1 MVRPRVLALLFQ
13 HGYCNPVVC
22 RAQNKQGPTETK
34 IRGTEMKL
42 SEELNRS
49 TLLRGAVVQQ
59 NQLPRPH
66 SFSCWQRC
74 GCNETWLAV
83 HGGAARMGTG
93 GRAYS
98 RSPQGVCIQEEAHAA
113 NVASD

>member
-22 RAQNKQGPTETK
+22 RAQNKQGRAGTR

-49 TLLRGAVVQQ
+49 PPSRDAVGQQ
-59 NQLPRPH
+59 IQPPVPH
-66 SFSCWQRC
+66 SFSFWQRC
-74 GCNETWLAV
+74 GCS
-83 HGGAARMGTG
+83 GTG
-93 GRAYS
+93 WPSMAVQLAWAQVGALTAALY
-98 RSPQGVCIQEEAHAA
+98 EE
-113 NVASD
+113 STPSKRRTP